1 MINRRQFLGG
11 TAALAGAAIIPV
23 TASPSS
29 AATPSHRTRLTNLD
43 HLRWLL
49 DEVPLAR
56 TPTHTTWEI
65 GSRPSAHAPWTYAD
79 ALPQGGWTRVGGG
92 SLDPTTGYWT
102 QGAYNADDIA
112 RAAVVF
118 LRAWRAGEDDRARTN
133 AIELL
138 RTLTYLQDA
147 TGANAGN
154 VVLWMQP
161 DGSLNTTPQPP
172 DAPDPSDSAESYW
185 LARTIWAL
193 GEGYAA
199 LAGERPIAGFLQTR
213 LHLAL
218 DALDRGCLSRY
229 GSWLVAD
236 DVRVPAWLII
246 GGADATAE
254 ACLGLA
260 AYVAAAPD
268 DRRARTALTRLAS
281 GVAHMSSGG
290 TGTWPFGAILPS
302 TTTQSL
308 WHAWGGEA
316 PQALCRSAALLG
328 DPRLRAAGLSDA
340 GRFTPQLLTSGGP
353 HNSWSPIP
361 GEAQIAYGAEGRV
374 SGLLA
379 AADLTGSDGFE
390 QLGGLAGGWFFGAN
404 TSGRAVYDPATGVT
418 NDGVEVD
425 GRINVNSGAE
435 STIHGQLAMLALDAH
450 PGAAAIAR
458 SVHGYAFDGLQVIEA
473 EGGVLSG
480 GAVAVSPASVW
491 TGAANWSGGAY
502 VSAPPGAAIRME
514 VTGHDGDS
522 VYLDVNRRV
531 GDLGRSRCFAIDSHG
546 RRTFL
551 GGVANGGLHQTGA
564 VPADGLLAPVALP
577 RALPTGTVAVRVES
591 DGDLQLDALLIQP
604 LVSTVRYATSSG
616 PVVLYANASPRP
628 STVPAVARGRGRTW
642 APDGSPGGPA
652 SSPLVS
658 VTGGGFAITR

>member
-11 TAALAGAAIIPV
+11 TAALAGVAAIPV

-29 AATPSHRTRLTNLD
+29 AATPDHRTRLTNLA

-56 TPTHTTWEI
+56 TSTHTTWEI
-65 GSRPSAHAPWTYAD
+65 GSRPSAHAPWTYAN
-79 ALPQGGWTRVGGG
+79 ALPEGGWTRVGGG
-92 SLDPTTGYWT
+92 SLDPATGYWT

-118 LRAWRAGEDDRARTN
+118 LRAWRAGWGDRARTD
-133 AIELL
+133 ATELL

-147 TGANAGN
+147 TGVNAGN

-161 DGSLNTTPQPP
+161 DGTLNTTPQPP
-172 DAPDPSDSAESYW
+172 DSPDPSDSAESYW

-199 LAGERPIAGFLQTR
+199 LAGERPIAGFLQDR

-236 DVRVPAWLII
+236 DVRVPAWLIT

-260 AYVAAAPD
+260 AYVAVAPY
-268 DRRARTALTRLAS
+268 DRRARTALTRLVS
-281 GVAHMSSGG
+281 GVAAMSSGG
-290 TGTWPFGAILPS
+290 TGAWPFGAILPS

-328 DPRLRAAGLSDA
+328 DAGLRAAGLSDA
-340 GRFTPQLLTSGGP
+340 GRFTPQLLTAGGP
-353 HNSWSPIP
+353 HNSWSPMP

-379 AADLTGSDGFE
+379 AADLTGSAGFR
-390 QLGGLAGGWFFGAN
+390 QLAGLAGGWFFGAN
-404 TSGRAVYDPATGVT
+404 TSGRATYDPATGVT

-425 GRINVNSGAE
+425 GRINVNAGAE

-450 PGAAAIAR
+450 PESAAIAR
-458 SVHGYAFDGLQVIEA
+458 SVHGYSFDGLQVIEA
-473 EGGVLSG
+473 EGGVLTG
-480 GAVAVSPASVW
+480 GAVAVTPPSTW

-502 VSAPPGAAIRME
+502 VSAPPGGAVRMT
-514 VTGHDGDS
+514 VTGHDGDY
-522 VYLDVNRRV
+522 VYLSVNRRV
-531 GDLGRSRCFAIDSHG
+531 GDLGQSRCYATDSHG
-546 RRTFL
+546 HRTLL
-551 GGVANGGLHQTGA
+551 GWVDNGGLHHTGI
-564 VPADGLLAPVALP
+564 VPADGLLAPVALR
-577 RALPTGTVAVRVES
+577 RALPAGTVAVHVES

-604 LVSTVRYATSSG
+604 AVATVRYATSSG
-616 PVVLYANASPRP
+616 PVVLYANASPHP
-628 STVPAVARGRGRTW
+628 ATAAAVARGRGYTW
-642 APDGSPGGPA
+642 AWDGALKGSA